1 MGGVP
6 GGLAGELRDALGLV
20 RAVET
25 GTYHGGTTRELAQL
39 FGDVVTIELSV
50 ELHREAVAS
59 FEGIPQITALQGDSG
74 KLLPSLADPTVAT
87 LWFLDGHWS
96 GGPTAGHESEC
107 PVLAEIAAL
116 AAGHTDDCVL
126 IDDARLF
133 AAPPPPP
140 HDPQQW
146 PTLIEVFDA
155 LRGSHPQH
163 HVTVL
168 ADLMIAVP
176 ARAKPIVDRFGQSLA
191 DRFGQSL
198 ASASDGDE
206 PPPASGLRSLFGRV
220 KR

>member
-6 GGLAGELRDALGLV
+6 GDLAVELRDALGLV

-25 GTYHGGTTRELAQL
+25 GTYRGGTTRELAEM
-39 FGDVVTIELSV
+39 FNEVVTIELSV
-50 ELHREAVAS
+50 ELHQVAAAG
-59 FEGIPQITALQGDSG
+59 FEGIPKINALQGDSG
-74 KLLPSLADPTVAT
+74 TILPTLADPSVPT

-96 GGPTAGHESEC
+96 GGPTAGQEAEC
-107 PVLAEIAAL
+107 PVLAEIVAL
-116 AAGHTDDCVL
+116 AGGHADDCAL

-140 HDPQQW
+140 HDPRHW

-155 LRGSHPQH
+155 LRTAHPRH

-168 ADLMIAVP
+168 ADLVIAVP
-176 ARAKPIVDRFGQSLA
+176 LGAKPVV

-198 ASASDGDE
+198 ASAPDSAD
-206 PPPASGLRSLFGRV
+206 PSAATGLRSLLGRV

>member
-6 GGLAGELRDALGLV
+6 RGLAVELRDALGLV

-25 GTYHGGTTRELAQL
+25 GTYRGGTTRELAEM
-39 FGDVVTIELSV
+39 FPAVVTIELSP

-59 FEGIPQITALQGDSG
+59 FEGIPQITALHGDSG
-74 KLLPSLADPTVAT
+74 TLLPGLADPSVPT

-96 GGPTAGHESEC
+96 GGSTAGQDSEC

-116 AAGHTDDCVL
+116 ATGHVDDCVL

-155 LRGSHPQH
+155 LRGSHVQH

-168 ADLMIAVP
+168 ADLVIAVP
-176 ARAKPIVDRFGQSLA
+176 ASAKPIVDRFGQSLPW
-191 DRFGQSL
+191 
-198 ASASDGDE
+198 ASDGDE
-206 PPPASGLRSLFGRV
+206 SSPASGLRSLLARV

>member
-6 GGLAGELRDALGLV
+6 GGLAVELRDALGLV

-25 GTYHGGTTRELAQL
+25 GTYRGGTTRELAEM
-39 FGDVVTIELSV
+39 FPEVVTIELSS
-50 ELHREAVAS
+50 ELHREAVAA
-59 FEGIPQITALQGDSG
+59 FEGTPQITALHGDSG
-74 KLLPSLADPTVAT
+74 TILPELADRSVPT

-96 GGPTAGHESEC
+96 GGPTAGQEAEC

-116 AAGHTDDCVL
+116 ADGHADDCVL

-155 LRGSHPQH
+155 LRSAHPQH

-168 ADLMIAVP
+168 ADLAIAVP
-176 ARAKPIVDRFGQSLA
+176 AGAKPVVDRFGQSLA
-191 DRFGQSL
+191 QP
-198 ASASDGDE
+198 SDGAE
-206 PPPASGLRSLFGRV
+206 SPPATGLRSLLGRV